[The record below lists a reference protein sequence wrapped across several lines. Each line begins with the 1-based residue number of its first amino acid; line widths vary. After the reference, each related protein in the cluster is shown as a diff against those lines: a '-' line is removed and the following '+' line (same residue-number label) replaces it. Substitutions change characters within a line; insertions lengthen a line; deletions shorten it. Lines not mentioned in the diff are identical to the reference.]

1 MMSLVKS
8 IRHFEA
14 ILSMWGIDEN
24 KKLLL
29 ERNKINQISLKP
41 QMNRSQ
47 SPSYIK
53 QKKGVE
59 FTDENK
65 LEAMMMYQIG
75 FEGKVDV

>member
-1 MMSLVKS
+1 
-8 IRHFEA
+8 
-14 ILSMWGIDEN
+14 
-24 KKLLL
+24 
-29 ERNKINQISLKP
+29 
-41 QMNRSQ
+41 MNRSQ